1 MSAEKIFSKMCLAF
15 GVPEPVT
22 EHRFHP
28 ARKWRMDYAWPACK
42 VALEVE
48 GGLFIGGRHNRPV
61 GMQKDFE
68 KYNAAACLG
77 WRVLR
82 CTPRTLCTS
91 ATLETIK
98 EAIAEA

>member
-1 MSAEKIFSKMCLAF
+1 MSATKIFVQMCRTF

-28 ARKWRMDYAWPACK
+28 TRRWRMDYAWPDHK

-48 GGLFIGGRHNRPV
+48 GGLFVGGRHNRPV

-68 KYNAAACLG
+68 KYNRAAAMG
-77 WRVLR
+77 WRILK

-91 ATLETIK
+91 GTVEDVK
-98 EAIAEA
+98 EAIAA

>member
-1 MSAEKIFSKMCLAF
+1 MTNHLFPALCRSYGL
-15 GVPEPVT
+15 PEPAA
-22 EHRFHP
+22 EYRFSE
-28 ARKWRMDYAWPACK
+28 RRWKFDWAWPDRK
-42 VALEVE
+42 LALEVE
-48 GGLFIGGRHNRPV
+48 GGLWIMGRHNRPV

-77 WRVLR
+77 WRVLK

-98 EAIAEA
+98 EAIAAA